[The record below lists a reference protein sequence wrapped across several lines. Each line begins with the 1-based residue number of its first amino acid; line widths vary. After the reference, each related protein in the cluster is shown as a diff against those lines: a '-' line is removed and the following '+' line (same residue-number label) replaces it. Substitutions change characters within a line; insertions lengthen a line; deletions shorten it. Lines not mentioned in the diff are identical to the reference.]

1 MESIIST
8 GSVVRGWIGVEPQDV
23 TPEIAES
30 FGLSRKDGALIAAVV
45 QGGPADRAG
54 LRPGDILTNVND
66 ESILDTTALLNSI
79 AQIKPGTA
87 AKVTVSRKGKS
98 VELTIVV
105 GKRPPPI
112 RSNVPMPS
120 PEDEQSQ

>member
-54 LRPGDILTNVND
+54 LRPGDILTSVNGQP
-66 ESILDTTALLNSI
+66 IADTTALLNSI
-79 AQIKPGTA
+79 AQLKPGAET
-87 AKVTVSRKGKS
+87 KVAVSRKGKA

-105 GKRPPPI
+105 GKRPAPT
-112 RSNVPMPS
+112 RRNVPMPS
-120 PEDEQSQ
+120 QDEEEQ